1 MTSIC
6 YRTSLRFN
14 IIFLIALIGCTHQP
28 ENEVS
33 ENEVPENS
41 EASYPATVF
50 PEDTTVLWLAE
61 GPLTADTV
69 LIIGEGGPHNALDF
83 EWGGETVWSGLPNYK
98 RFYRAHILQSTMLNK
113 SIYENTKGF
122 SEEDGELEADNSTE
136 ILNRAVRYF
145 KERGKVVLVV
155 GSSLSAWVIT
165 DHIST
170 SGELADSYVISSG
183 RLKADDTMVQY
194 HALGINVIY
203 EEDAKTVRIP
213 DTTYRNPIKTERYF
227 RLRQVK
233 NRIKAAFGRRNY
245 MELLA
250 DKDLSNVTYVYAEND
265 RRVGSL
271 TEEEVEFLKSK
282 NAVVVNTQ
290 ERHSGNDRFI
300 VRQFNKG
307 EMVFRAKQLLP

>member
-6 YRTSLRFN
+6 YRTYLRFSTV
-14 IIFLIALIGCTHQP
+14 FLVALIGCTQLSD
-28 ENEVS
+28 EQKGNDLS
-33 ENEVPENS
+33 ENS

-50 PEDTTVLWLAE
+50 PGDTTALWLAE

-83 EWGGETVWSGLPNYK
+83 EWGGETVWSGLPDYK
-98 RFYRAHILQSTMLNK
+98 SYYRAHILQSTMLNK
-113 SIYENTKGF
+113 HIYENTKGF

-155 GSSLSAWVIT
+155 GSSLSAWVIL
-165 DHIST
+165 DHVSKAN
-170 SGELADSYVISSG
+170 LMADSYVISSG
-183 RLKADDTMVQY
+183 RLKANETMVQY
-194 HALGINVIY
+194 HALGHNVIF
-203 EEDAKTVRIP
+203 EEDATTIRIP

-271 TEEEVEFLKSK
+271 TQAEVGFLLSR
-282 NAVVVNTQ
+282 NAEVVNTQ
-290 ERHSGNDRFI
+290 ARHSGNDRFI
-300 VRQFNKG
+300 VGQFNEG
-307 EMVFRAKQLLP
+307 EMSFRMKINLP

>member
-1 MTSIC
+1 MH
-6 YRTSLRFN
+6 YRKSLAYTLVF
-14 IIFLIALIGCTHQP
+14 ILAIIGCTPSADQ
-28 ENEVS
+28 EDRTSFIKNT
-33 ENEVPENS
+33 
-41 EASYPATVF
+41 EASYPATTF
-50 PEDTTVLWLAE
+50 PEDTTLLWLSE
-61 GPLTADTV
+61 GPAAADTV

-83 EWGGETVWSGLPNYK
+83 EWGGETVWSGLPDYK

-136 ILNRAVRYF
+136 ILNRAIQYF
-145 KERGKVVLVV
+145 KQRDKVVLVV
-155 GSSLSAWVIT
+155 GSSLSAWVIL
-165 DHIST
+165 DHLSN
-170 SGELADSYVISSG
+170 GEFLADSYVISSG
-183 RLKADDTMVQY
+183 RLKANETMVQY
-194 HALGINVIY
+194 HAQGVNVIF
-203 EEDAKTVRIP
+203 EEDAKTIRIP
-213 DTTYRNPIKTERYF
+213 DTTYRNPVKTERYF

-271 TEEEVEFLKSK
+271 TEEEFEFLKSK
-282 NAVVVNTQ
+282 NAVVVKTQ

-300 VRQFNKG
+300 IKQFNEG
-307 EMVFRAKQLLP
+307 EMAFRVKQLLP

>member
-1 MTSIC
+1 MISIC
-6 YRTSLRFN
+6 YRTYLRFS
-14 IIFLIALIGCTHQP
+14 IIFLIALIGCAQHPDQQIG
-28 ENEVS
+28 NEIS
-33 ENEVPENS
+33 ESS
-41 EASYPATVF
+41 EASYPATTF
-50 PEDTTVLWLAE
+50 PADTTALWLSE

-83 EWGGETVWSGLPNYK
+83 EWRGETVWSGLPQYK
-98 RFYRAHILQSTMLNK
+98 SYYRAHILQSTMLNK
-113 SIYENTKGF
+113 QIYENTKGF
-122 SEEDGELEADNSTE
+122 SEENGELEADNSTE

-155 GSSLSAWVIT
+155 GSSLSAWVML
-165 DHIST
+165 DHISKADL
-170 SGELADSYVISSG
+170 LADSYVISSG
-183 RLKADDTMVQY
+183 RLKANETMVQY
-194 HALGINVIY
+194 HAMGHNVIF
-203 EEDAKTVRIP
+203 EEDAKTIRIP

-271 TEEEVEFLKSK
+271 TEEEVEFLLSRG
-282 NAVVVNTQ
+282 AEVFNTQ
-290 ERHSGNDRFI
+290 ARHSGNDRFI
-300 VRQFNKG
+300 IGQFKEG
-307 EMVFRAKQLLP
+307 EMTFRTKLNLP